1 MMMMTLGKENVDS
14 INLIPKYD
22 DNPGKEKVDTNT
34 KLSHI
39 KQGLLNGEKADTDKK
54 TQVDLDKN
62 SDELFSW

>member
-1 MMMMTLGKENVDS
+1 MMITLR
-14 INLIPKYD
+14 
-22 DNPGKEKVDTNT
+22 KEKVDTNT

-39 KQGLLNGEKADTDKK
+39 KQVLLNGEKTDTDKK

>member
-1 MMMMTLGKENVDS
+1 MMITLR
-14 INLIPKYD
+14 
-22 DNPGKEKVDTNT
+22 KEKVDTNT

-62 SDELFSW
+62 SDKLFSW